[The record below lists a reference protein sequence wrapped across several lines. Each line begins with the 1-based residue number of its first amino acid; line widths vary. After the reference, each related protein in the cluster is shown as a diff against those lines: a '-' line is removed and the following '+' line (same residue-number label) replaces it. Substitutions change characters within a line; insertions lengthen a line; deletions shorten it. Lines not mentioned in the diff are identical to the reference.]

1 MSDLSQPSPLTSHE
15 LATTP
20 DHLVVL
26 MPCPWA
32 MISAEALEEIF
43 AEHWQELAH
52 VTWLDESEQDAE
64 QVACAEVRFESAN
77 EVVVAKVVVEPPLE
91 GLEQSLS
98 MSVDPL
104 TQAEALLLRDHA
116 SLWRIVLPAGKK
128 LGRRAMKRASQ
139 LMATFI
145 EAGASAAFLP
155 GVMRLHSARF
165 IKKETMDLHDPQ
177 GMTNLFVGAWHA
189 DGWMRTRGLTA
200 FELPE
205 IEVRADQGLNAAY
218 FHLMDISANML
229 MQMAR
234 FPSGAE
240 LQIGPRTLRI
250 EEADHRFEEAPDPLV
265 PSNGYY
271 GIQRILA
278 R

>member
-1 MSDLSQPSPLTSHE
+1 MSDTPTQPATLMSSDG
-15 LATTP
+15 LAATP
-20 DHLVVL
+20 DHLVL
-26 MPCPWA
+26 LIPCPWPT
-32 MISAEALEEIF
+32 ISAEALEEIF
-43 AEHWQELAH
+43 AEHWQEIAH
-52 VTWLDESEQDAE
+52 VTWVEEERSG
-64 QVACAEVRFESAN
+64 VPCAEVRFESAN
-77 EVVVAKVVVEPPLE
+77 EVVVPRMFVEEPLE
-91 GLEQSLS
+91 GIEQSLS

-104 TQAEALLLRDHA
+104 THAEALMLRDHA
-116 SLWRIVLPAGKK
+116 SMWRIVLPAGKR

-145 EAGASAAFLP
+145 EAGACAVFLP

-165 IKKETMDLHDPQ
+165 IRKETMDLHDPQ
-177 GMTNLFVGAWHA
+177 GMTNLYVGAWHA
-189 DGWMRTRGLTA
+189 EGWMRTRGLTA

-229 MQMAR
+229 MQMGR

-250 EEADHRFEEAPDPLV
+250 EEADYRMEEAPDPLV
-265 PSNGYY
+265 PSNGVH
-271 GIQRILA
+271 GVQRLLA
-278 R
+278 H

>member
-1 MSDLSQPSPLTSHE
+1 MSDASQPQFLQHDE

-20 DHLVVL
+20 DHLVLLV
-26 MPCPWA
+26 PCPWE
-32 MISAEALEEIF
+32 MIQAEALEEIF
-43 AEHWQELAH
+43 AEHWQEIAH
-52 VTWLDESEQDAE
+52 VTWVEGEQE
-64 QVACAEVRFESAN
+64 VPCAEVSFESAN
-77 EVVVAKVVVEPPLE
+77 EVVVAKLFVEPPLD
-91 GLEQSLS
+91 GLEGSLG

-104 TQAEALLLRDHA
+104 TQAEALLLRDHR
-116 SLWRIVLPAGKK
+116 SLWRIVLPAGKR
-128 LGRRAMKRASQ
+128 LGRRSMKRASQ

-145 EAGASAAFLP
+145 EAGACAIFLP

-165 IKKETMDLHDPQ
+165 VRKETMDLHDPQ

-205 IEVRADQGLNAAY
+205 IEVSAEHGLNAAY

-229 MQMAR
+229 MQMGR

-240 LQIGPRTLRI
+240 LQIGPRTLRV

-265 PSNGYY
+265 PSNGCH
-271 GIQRILA
+271 GVQRLLA